1 MKKGPTYPTF
11 SHQNYYVGKKFITT
25 YPTTTYIPYYRFI
38 NGNAPQKLSH
48 PNWSDNFSR
57 FSLLEKRFVI
67 SMDPLKWVMLLMLP
81 FAAWKILNQN
91 WTPIGR
97 QIVHLLY
104 LCTYYIFPNSMEKY
118 WCDILVT
125 FPSHLKKITFYT
137 EILTRKV
144 ELWIFSLVSLLKK
157 HHKTTFPV
165 KISV

>member
-1 MKKGPTYPTF
+1 MKKGPTNPTF

-91 WTPIGR
+91 WTQIGR

-104 LCTYYIFPNSMEKY
+104 LCIIF
-118 WCDILVT
+118 
-125 FPSHLKKITFYT
+125 FYT
-137 EILTRKV
+137 EILTGKV
-144 ELWIFSLVSLLKK
+144 VLWCFFTSETSEKINNS
-157 HHKTTFPV
+157 TFLV

>member
-1 MKKGPTYPTF
+1 MKKGPTNPTF
-11 SHQNYYVGKKFITT
+11 SHQNYYYVRKKFITT

-48 PNWSDNFSR
+48 LNWSDNFSR

-104 LCTYYIFPNSMEKY
+104 LCIIFFQILWKSRCN
-118 WCDILVT
+118 ILVS
-125 FPSHLKKITFYT
+125 FPSHLKNFLLEKLNCGLSKFQC
-137 EILTRKV
+137 RK
-144 ELWIFSLVSLLKK
+144 
-157 HHKTTFPV
+157 
-165 KISV
+165 